1 MRILVDAT
9 GVNDGGGGICT
20 YFLGLLAG
28 WAQAGFDD
36 EWCIVGMRNLPR
48 AVDDLIGRGTVLR
61 HGNPSVLPRILTQQ
75 IVLPWRR
82 RWRPDVFLAMTPVIP
97 MVPGRVPTVATV
109 YDLRSLRC
117 PDEFGALNRG
127 YRRLAYRHGLTNAD
141 GLVAISAYA
150 ASEVAAVAPERPS
163 PARVLTLGADHVDS
177 WPRPPAV
184 SGQGITFAHWSNKRP
199 DVAIRAWRLLHDGHP
214 AFTGVLQVVGA
225 PAAVGEG
232 LRSLAAGLGLDSAVA
247 VHGYLP
253 ESDYRAVFASSEVV
267 VMPSSMEGFGLPVA
281 EAQRLGIPVVAS
293 AVGGMTEAGGD
304 AALYSIDG
312 TAASFAHLCAQAL
325 FDSRRRRQLV
335 ADGHDHARPLL
346 WRETAESVRAELERT
361 LSSPSPS
368 PSRRRSPA
376 Q

>member
-48 AVDDLIGRGTVLR
+48 AVDDLIGRGTVVR

-75 IVLPWRR
+75 VVLPATPWRR

-97 MVPGRVPTVATV
+97 MVPGRAPTVATV

-117 PDEFGALNRG
+117 PEEFGALNRG
-127 YRRLAYRHGLTNAD
+127 YRRLAYRHGLTKAD

-150 ASEVAAVAPERPS
+150 ASEVAAMAPERRAV
-163 PARVLTLGADHVDS
+163 ARVLTLGADHVDG
-177 WPRPPAV
+177 WARPPAV

-199 DVAIRAWRLLHDGHP
+199 DIAIRAWRLLHDGHP
-214 AFTGVLQVVGA
+214 GFTGVLQVVGA
-225 PAAVGEG
+225 PPAVRES
-232 LRSLAAGLGLDSAVA
+232 LRSLAARLGLDSAVA

-312 TAASFAHLCAQAL
+312 TAASFAHLCAEAL
-325 FDSRRRRQLV
+325 FDGPRRRQLV
-335 ADGHDHARPLL
+335 ADGYEHARGFL

-361 LSSPSPS
+361 LSRPG
-368 PSRRRSPA
+368 RRRSPA